1 LAILKIKQ
9 VRELKPE
16 DILKKLSELK
26 LDLAKELGNVRMG
39 RPVKNPGR
47 IRELKKAIA
56 RLETVRSEIRLKP
69 KVEKVVEKK
78 EKKKESKK

>member
-16 DILKKLSELK
+16 DILKKISELK
-26 LDLAKELGNVRMG
+26 LELVKELGSVKMG

-47 IRELKKAIA
+47 IRELKRTVA
-56 RLETVRSEIRLKP
+56 RLETVRNEIKLKP
-69 KVEKVVEKK
+69 KVAVKKVVK